1 MSSEQVSKQV
11 KTIYEITVH
20 LDDGK
25 KFTYRVPTQEKVH
38 EDLKALAAIGYFD
51 NSPGCI
57 VMYPAHRITKV
68 VAYGTDLNK
77 KVDQPTP
84 HQEAL

>member
-1 MSSEQVSKQV
+1 MSSELSKQV
-11 KTIYEITVH
+11 KTIYEITVY

-25 KFTYRVPTQEKVH
+25 KFTYRVPTQDKVQ
-38 EDLKALAAIGYFD
+38 EDLKALAANGYFD

-68 VAYGTDLNK
+68 VAYGADLNK
-77 KVDQPTP
+77 KADQPTP